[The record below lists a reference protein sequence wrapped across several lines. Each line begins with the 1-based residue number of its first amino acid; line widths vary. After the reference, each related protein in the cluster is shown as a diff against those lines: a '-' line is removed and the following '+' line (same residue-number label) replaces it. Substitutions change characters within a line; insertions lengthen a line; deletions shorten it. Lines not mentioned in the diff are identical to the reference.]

1 MNKCRLFW
9 LELLLLLFSYF
20 LCLQPAHTE
29 THTHTTILWSFCIEI
44 YYIFS
49 AWKGDGAETFYL
61 IQNFVCATCAAAVLQ
76 QLCCQLFAFV
86 ALVVVV
92 LVAPTVAVAVVVLLI
107 KIFLE
112 RQQEV
117 QPSAVFLARF
127 PFVLFSLLLFS
138 FSFFFVLTQVRSLLF

>member
-1 MNKCRLFW
+1 M
-9 LELLLLLFSYF
+9 LLFSYF

-29 THTHTTILWSFCIEI
+29 TYTHTRTHTTILWSFCIEI

-49 AWKGDGAETFYL
+49 ALKGDGAETFYL

-86 ALVVVV
+86 ALVVVAAIVVV

-117 QPSAVFLARF
+117 QPSAVFLACF
-127 PFVLFSLLLFS
+127 PFVVLVV
-138 FSFFFVLTQVRSLLF
+138 FV

>member
-1 MNKCRLFW
+1 MSTAR
-9 LELLLLLFSYF
+9 
-20 LCLQPAHTE
+20 
-29 THTHTTILWSFCIEI
+29 THRDTLTHTTILWSFCIEI

-49 AWKGDGAETFYL
+49 ALKGDGAETFYL

-86 ALVVVV
+86 ALDVVVVVV

-117 QPSAVFLARF
+117 QPSAVFLACF
-127 PFVLFSLLLFS
+127 PSVVLVVFV
-138 FSFFFVLTQVRSLLF
+138 